1 MNVKEL
7 TFFSLIN
14 EHNKGE
20 MSFRLLLF
28 YRKVSMMG
36 REFLEVFEDWAE
48 YYDDTVTSHDDE
60 YREVF
65 KDYEKILDR
74 VARYSKGHVLEFGV
88 GTGNLTARLLK
99 AGLEVTGIE
108 PSPAMREKAI
118 AKLHG
123 QADIVDGDFL
133 DFTIEKQVDTVVS
146 TYAFHHLTDEEKQKA
161 ILVYGKLLHSG
172 GKIVFADTMY
182 QSKEAHQQAIQ
193 DAKDAGL
200 LKLATDLATE
210 YYTTIPFLQH
220 IFEGNG
226 FKASFERC
234 NQFVWIVEAEK
245 L

>member
-1 MNVKEL
+1 
-7 TFFSLIN
+7 
-14 EHNKGE
+14 
-20 MSFRLLLF
+20 
-28 YRKVSMMG
+28 MG
-36 REFLEVFEDWAE
+36 REFLEAFEEWAE
-48 YYDDTVTSHDDE
+48 YYDATVTNHDNE

-65 KDYEKILDR
+65 KNYEQILDR

-88 GTGNLTARLLK
+88 GTGNLTVRLLK

-108 PSPAMREKAI
+108 PSPAMRGKAI

-123 QADIVDGDFL
+123 QTNIVDGDFL
-133 DFTIEKQVDTVVS
+133 DFQIEKPVDTVVS

-161 ILVYGKLLHSG
+161 IRVYSKLLHQG

-210 YYTTIPFLQH
+210 YYTTIPFLQDVL
-220 IFEGNG
+220 EQNG
-226 FKASFERC
+226 FQASFERC